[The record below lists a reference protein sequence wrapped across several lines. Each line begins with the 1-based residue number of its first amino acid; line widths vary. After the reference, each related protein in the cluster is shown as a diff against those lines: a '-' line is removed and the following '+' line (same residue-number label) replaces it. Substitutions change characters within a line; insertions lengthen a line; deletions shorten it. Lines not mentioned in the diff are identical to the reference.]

1 MLKAILIDNLFLYLF
16 RTNNQTFR
24 YIIVNF
30 NYFFLKRNI
39 GNVIETWMNIHV
51 KCQQNILDSY
61 FKYLKKDAK
70 KINSYRKS

>member
-1 MLKAILIDNLFLYLF
+1 MLKAILIDNLVLYLF

-30 NYFFLKRNI
+30 NYFFFKKKF
-39 GNVIETWMNIHV
+39 GNVIETWVNIHV

-61 FKYLKKDAK
+61 FKYLKNDVK
-70 KINSYRKS
+70 KINNYYKS